1 MPGAE
6 KALLYLILSM
16 QLFKRGTRVHVLRS
30 PVFREVNDA
39 ASCPRIRVKARVPRR
54 DAKAVCFLQLSGCG
68 HQGHS
73 LKIN

>member
-16 QLFKRGTRVHVLRS
+16 QLFKRGTRVHILRS

-39 ASCPRIRVKARVPRR
+39 ASCPRIRVKARVPCR
-54 DAKAVCFLQLSGCG
+54 DAKAVRFLQLSGCG